1 MYIYF
6 AMINNKKKNIPKIIL
21 DINDINWKNV
31 TLLNSFIDRFGNIKP
46 RKFSGNSVKFQ
57 KHIREQIIRARE
69 LWLIGFAK

>member
-1 MYIYF
+1 
-6 AMINNKKKNIPKIIL
+6 MINNNKKKNIPKIIL
-21 DINDINWKNV
+21 DINDINWKNT

-69 LWLIGFAK
+69 LGLIAFAK